1 MGLFSFLGGIIGGG
15 KQKKASRKAD
25 AALIEYLNKGIAEQT
40 RQFDLTRADYA
51 PYLDAGTTALGQQGD
66 LAGLNGTGVQAS
78 AIEALKASPLFQS
91 LFNTGEEA
99 ILQNASATGGLRGG
113 NTQRGLADFGA
124 DTLTKTILQQLG
136 LLGDISG
143 RGQQA
148 VGAVGALGANKAN
161 AITDLLG
168 QQGQTKYSG
177 LLTRGGITA
186 GQFNSAGGFLDGIV
200 SAALGGGAGPGGAP
214 FDIGKMFGGMKF

>member
-1 MGLFSFLGGIIGGG
+1 MGLFSFVGGLLGGG
-15 KQKKASRKAD
+15 KAKKASRKAD

-40 RQFDLTRADYA
+40 RQFDITNEQFR
-51 PYLDAGTTALGQQGD
+51 PYLEAGTAALGQQGD

-78 AIEALKASPLFQS
+78 AIEALKASPLFAS

-113 NTQRGLADFGA
+113 DTQRSLADFGS

-136 LLGDISG
+136 VLGDISG
-143 RGQQA
+143 RGQSA
-148 VGAVGALGANKAN
+148 TGTLGALGANKAD
-161 AITDLLG
+161 AITNLLG

-186 GQFNSAGGFLDGIV
+186 GQFNSAGSFLDSIL
-200 SAALGGGAGPGGAP
+200 SAAVGAGAGPGGAP
-214 FDIGKMFGGMKF
+214 FDISKLLGGLKF